1 MLTGQ
6 RRSILQK
13 LIFLAF
19 VTFCS
24 NHELGGDPDFR
35 VHGNYRKLALHSSSL
50 RQLLAMKSRATLIV
64 LLILCLGTFQ
74 SPAATAS
81 KSATPPPGRELAQTL
96 SLITGVA
103 ISPLLGVGAVGAWQ
117 YFHAKTPDQ
126 KAELH
131 WYANPWFW
139 GPALFLVALCF
150 VKDTAG
156 AALPA
161 ILKKPFDVAESI
173 EHKISGLV
181 ATGAFVPLAI
191 SVFQNHSG
199 DGASLNAL
207 GFAAIDPSPFFQ
219 IAATA
224 LGMLIF
230 FIVFLASNAVNML
243 ILLSPFSI
251 VDTTLKLFRSTVL
264 ASVALTAWANPW
276 IGAIWALIV
285 ILFAYL
291 IAGWSFRLSH
301 FGLAFIWD
309 FVTRRSRRFVPEMTE
324 NKMFLGRKI
333 DAVPARTYGRLKRND
348 QGNLQLNYRPWL
360 ILPERTLILPP
371 ARYEAARGLFYS
383 EIVRVE
389 EEQAKTIFLLPPR
402 YRGHEAELVSI
413 YKLPGVRDVTLR
425 AAWLWLRNAFG
436 RRAPV
441 WG

>member
-1 MLTGQ
+1 
-6 RRSILQK
+6 
-13 LIFLAF
+13 
-19 VTFCS
+19 
-24 NHELGGDPDFR
+24 
-35 VHGNYRKLALHSSSL
+35 
-50 RQLLAMKSRATLIV
+50 MKSRAILV
-64 LLILCLGTFQ
+64 LLLVLCLGTLH
-74 SPAATAS
+74 SPAATVS
-81 KSATPPPGRELAQTL
+81 KSTTPPPGRELAQTL

-103 ISPLLGVGAVGAWQ
+103 ISPLFGVGAVGAWQ

-161 ILKKPFDVAESI
+161 FLKKPFDVAESI

-191 SVFQNHSG
+191 SMFQNSSG

-207 GFAAIDPSPFFQ
+207 GFAVVDPSPLFQ
-219 IAATA
+219 IVATA

-230 FIVFLASNAVNML
+230 FIVFLASNAVNIL
-243 ILLSPFSI
+243 ILLSPFSL
-251 VDTTLKLFRSTVL
+251 VDTALKLFRGTVL

-301 FGLAFIWD
+301 FGLSFIWD
-309 FVTRRSRRFVPEMTE
+309 FITRRSRRFVPAPTE
-324 NKMFLGRKI
+324 NKMFLARKI
-333 DAVPARTYGRLKRND
+333 DSVPARTYGRLKRNG
-348 QGNLQLNYRPWL
+348 QGNLELDYRPWL

-371 ARYEAARGLFYS
+371 GRYEAARGLFYS
-383 EIVRVE
+383 ELVRIE
-389 EEQAKTIFLLPPR
+389 GEQQAKTIFLLPPR

-413 YKLPGVRDVTLR
+413 YGLDGIRDVTLR
-425 AAWLWLRNAFG
+425 AAWTWLKNAFG
-436 RRAPV
+436 RRTPATT
-441 WG
+441 